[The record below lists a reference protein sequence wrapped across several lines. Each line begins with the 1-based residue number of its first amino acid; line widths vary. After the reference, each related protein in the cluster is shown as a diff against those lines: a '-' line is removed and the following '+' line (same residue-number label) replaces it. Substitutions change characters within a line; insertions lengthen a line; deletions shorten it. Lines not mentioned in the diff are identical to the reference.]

1 MSVKDY
7 QGVPDLL
14 KHMTMAVFN
23 KLQGGKEIKMINA
36 YNIARMKLV
45 QAGYLEA
52 SAVEGAPEHIS
63 LTGTGAQKNAKH
75 KLEGRGKSQ
84 AFDGM
89 AWILE
94 QAFIAEKMPLSSQTH
109 EHPQPSDQVIERAAH
124 HRKPIQRSPD
134 RTPPKPP
141 SFFRRVRAAV
151 ATKAKTVFAKRAK
164 RA

>member
-1 MSVKDY
+1 MAVKDY

-23 KLQGGKEIKMINA
+23 KLQGGQEIRMINA
-36 YNIARMKLV
+36 YNIARVKLV

-63 LTGTGAQKNAKH
+63 LTGTGAQKNARH

-84 AFDGM
+84 SFDNM

-94 QAFIAEKMPLSSQTH
+94 QAFIAEKMPH
-109 EHPQPSDQVIERAAH
+109 APPEHRHPEPSDKVISEAAH

-141 SFFRRVRAAV
+141 NFFRRVRAAV
-151 ATKAKTVFAKRAK
+151 AKKAKTVFAKRAK